1 MGYFKKLGI
10 FINVPEEGAVKTRLI
25 PPLSGSEACDLYRAF
40 LEDLFQRIQKLKK
53 LAITAFYSGA
63 DPSPLEEILPEG
75 WTLTAQ
81 KGDTLGERLQHAFVD
96 LLEEEGSYAVI
107 IGSDSPD
114 IPLLAIKRAYT
125 KLKHKDVVLGP
136 SADGG
141 YYLVGLKKQIPQLF
155 GSIPWS
161 EDAVL
166 RRTLEIVASL
176 NMSLSLLPLW
186 YDADTPKSLELLKTM
201 MLAKR
206 IERSGILH
214 STETALSKIHLE
226 EPEE

>member
-10 FINVPEEGAVKTRLI
+10 FIKVPEEGTVKTRLI
-25 PPLSGSEACDLYRAF
+25 PPLSGSEACNLYRAF
-40 LEDLFQRIQKLKK
+40 MVDLFQRIHKLKK
-53 LAITAFYSGA
+53 LAVTAFYSGA
-63 DPSPLEEILPEG
+63 DPTQLEEMIPKG
-75 WTLTAQ
+75 WALAAQ
-81 KGDTLGERLQHAFVD
+81 QGETLGERLQNAFTN
-96 LLEEEGSYAVI
+96 LLKEEGSYAVI

-141 YYLVGLKKQIPQLF
+141 YYLVGLKKQIPELF
-155 GSIPWS
+155 ENIPWS

-166 RRTLEIVASL
+166 RRTLEIVASQ

-186 YDADTPKSLELLKTM
+186 YDVDTPNSLELLKTM

-214 STETALSKIHLE
+214 STETALSKIHLNE
-226 EPEE
+226 TEK